1 MRTEIYDKKLQ
12 NIIESEFRNNNLDN
26 KDRIKKFIKEIKDN
40 SESKEQSKSLLNN
53 VLTLNDKSNKEYK
66 ISIFDEELN
75 KALGD
80 PKYILGITKKDYIE
94 EFHVKRFEDTM
105 LYKFWKD
112 RIKKETIYINK
123 CKTATIGDIKNLKSR
138 ITKIDLMLNIIQ
150 ARADCLNPGDLINID
165 VEGFTYDEIEG
176 DDRVEI

>member
-1 MRTEIYDKKLQ
+1 
-12 NIIESEFRNNNLDN
+12 
-26 KDRIKKFIKEIKDN
+26 
-40 SESKEQSKSLLNN
+40 
-53 VLTLNDKSNKEYK
+53 
-66 ISIFDEELN
+66 
-75 KALGD
+75 
-80 PKYILGITKKDYIE
+80 
-94 EFHVKRFEDTM
+94 M

-150 ARADCLNPGDLINID
+150 ARADCLKPGDLINID
-165 VEGFTYDEIEG
+165 VEDFTYDEIEG